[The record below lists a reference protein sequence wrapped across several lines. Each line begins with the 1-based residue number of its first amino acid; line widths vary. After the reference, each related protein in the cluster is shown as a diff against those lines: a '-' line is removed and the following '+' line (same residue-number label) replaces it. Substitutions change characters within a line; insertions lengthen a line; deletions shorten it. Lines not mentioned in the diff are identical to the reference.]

1 MQRSGLPG
9 DLPDRGLPSGLLWV
23 AVHRRGVDNCAG
35 DPPILVGAGERR
47 LEMALLLTRK
57 DVMSVL
63 DMAAC
68 MDVVEQAFAELARG
82 TAVLPLRINIT
93 PPDGLALYMPA
104 YLKTMGA
111 LACKVVTVYKR
122 NPEKFGIPTT
132 IGKVLL
138 QNPQTGEVICIMDG
152 GYLTAVRTG
161 AASGVATKYMAREGG
176 EMVAGIFGAG
186 VQAKMQLW
194 AVTVARKISRAV
206 VYDVSAKAADGF
218 IAEMGKQLDLKISKA
233 TSPDEML
240 DAGIICTATS
250 SPAPIF
256 DGTKVKEGTHIN
268 GIGSHTPTA
277 RELDTEIVK
286 RSRLVGDSREA
297 CFKEAGD
304 IMIPIAEGAIDED
317 HYYADL
323 GEVVVGKKTGR
334 VSDAEITLFK
344 SNGLAIQ
351 DAATAKLVYDKAVA
365 SGTGTE
371 VEI

>member
-1 MQRSGLPG
+1 
-9 DLPDRGLPSGLLWV
+9 
-23 AVHRRGVDNCAG
+23 
-35 DPPILVGAGERR
+35 
-47 LEMALLLTRK
+47 MALLLTR
-57 DVMSVL
+57 DNVMSVL

-104 YLKTMGA
+104 YLKQMEA
-111 LACKVVTVYKR
+111 LACKVVTVYKK

-138 QNPQTGEVICIMDG
+138 QNPGTGEVVCIMDG

-161 AASGVATKYMAREGG
+161 AASGVATKYMARKGG
-176 EMVAGIFGAG
+176 KMTAGIFGAG

-194 AVTVARKISRAV
+194 AVTVARDISRAV
-206 VYDVSAKAADGF
+206 VFDVSGEAVDKFVGEMGGQLGIEIAKASSPEEVLTAD
-218 IAEMGKQLDLKISKA
+218 IL
-233 TSPDEML
+233 
-240 DAGIICTATS
+240 CTATS
-250 SPAPIF
+250 SPTPIF
-256 DGTKVKEGTHIN
+256 NGKKVKPGTHIN
-268 GIGSHTPTA
+268 GIGSHTPNA
-277 RELDTEIVK
+277 RELDTEIIK

-304 IMIPIAEGAIDED
+304 IMIPLTEGAIDES
-317 HYYADL
+317 HFYAEL
-323 GEVVVGKKTGR
+323 GDVVIGEKRGR
-334 VSDAEITLFK
+334 ETEQEITLFK

-371 VEI
+371 VEL